1 MAQDNWVPI
10 KSTSARSML
19 KAALIQRKIK
29 SNVSLSDGD
38 GGSIEDITTSAGA
51 SGRKIAGSMFASES
65 SLEVRDGRDVALD
78 ALDAYLKYLERRRKA
93 SGELRNFNLTSLNM
107 VYSLE

>member
-1 MAQDNWVPI
+1 
-10 KSTSARSML
+10 ML
-19 KAALIQRKIK
+19 
-29 SNVSLSDGD
+29 
-38 GGSIEDITTSAGA
+38 
-51 SGRKIAGSMFASES
+51 ASES